1 MSTPSER
8 MRSSQAAMEGAR
20 AALVNRT
27 HRVVRERATA
37 MQARKRR
44 VRDLLLPFCI
54 CSAVLWMIAH
64 AVWSTADQSL
74 AGIEGGVE
82 HLLAELGSDAGSS
95 LTLLLVWFLPLS
107 VLVAAVV
114 LLRRSRSVPGYD
126 EVSR

>member
-1 MSTPSER
+1 MKAPEANVREAQS
-8 MRSSQAAMEGAR
+8 AATAR
-20 AALVNRT
+20 AAMVNRT
-27 HRVVRERATA
+27 HRVVRERAVA
-37 MQARKRR
+37 MQERRRR

-82 HLLAELGSDAGSS
+82 RILAETGSDAGSS
-95 LTLLLVWFLPLS
+95 LTMLVVWFLPIS
-107 VLVAAVV
+107 VITAATV
-114 LLRRSRSVPGYD
+114 LLRRSRSVTGHD

>member
-1 MSTPSER
+1 MSTPSLNVR
-8 MRSSQAAMEGAR
+8 RNAVADGAR
-20 AALVNRT
+20 AAIVNRT
-27 HRVVRERATA
+27 HRVVRERAAA

-82 HLLAELGSDAGSS
+82 RLIAELGSDAGSS
-95 LTLLLVWFLPLS
+95 LTMLVVWFLPLS
-107 VLVAAVV
+107 VITAAVV
-114 LLRRSRSVPGYD
+114 LLRRSNSISRYD
-126 EVSR
+126 EAPR